1 MNASYHSQ
9 VRLSARGA
17 LRVRLGFERYSF
29 EPWTIPMATNGIVH
43 DTIPAEWYNLGTKT
57 VPFEGIGIVGYTI
70 LKRGTQGEYR
80 YVGQGEARYRA
91 FLPLPLPPNP
101 PLRID
106 AKLLELLGDADRS
119 LGRLDII
126 SDLIPNPK
134 MYLRQ
139 MVFKEALLSSQ
150 IEGTQSTF
158 SDVLMFETSLG
169 RPPND
174 DVKEVSNYIEAQTE
188 GIRRIK
194 EGDPITLRL
203 LNDLHAILLRSGRG
217 NNRQPGEVRSSQ
229 NWIGGTM
236 PSDAVYTPPP
246 HTEIGPMINELEKFI
261 HDVPDRTPPLIK
273 AALAHL
279 QFESIHPYLDGNG
292 RLGRMLISLILL
304 RERAFS
310 SPVLYLSLYFKK
322 NRDIYYSHLQSVR
335 ETGDWESWLVF
346 FLRGIVE
353 TAEHTVDAIKR
364 IRSLFVADQERIR
377 QDHSKSSATLRL
389 FELLQR
395 QPLVT
400 PVIAQKEMR
409 VTKVTALKA
418 IKRLQE
424 ASILSLAMVR
434 GRSTFYLYDRYVEIL
449 QEGAE
454 PLPR

>member
-1 MNASYHSQ
+1 MIALSPIDRAIEGDREDGSVGFEAAGVGVGDVVSDHVLCVLPRDHPFGGDMNASYHSQ

-203 LNDLHAILLRSGRG
+203 LNDLHAILRKILICKKF
-217 NNRQPGEVRSSQ
+217 NNQKLCGSFL
-229 NWIGGTM
+229 I
-236 PSDAVYTPPP
+236 
-246 HTEIGPMINELEKFI
+246 IKLEF
-261 HDVPDRTPPLIK
+261 RL
-273 AALAHL
+273 
-279 QFESIHPYLDGNG
+279 LDK
-292 RLGRMLISLILL
+292 LL
-304 RERAFS
+304 KTSFS
-310 SPVLYLSLYFKK
+310 K
-322 NRDIYYSHLQSVR
+322 
-335 ETGDWESWLVF
+335 
-346 FLRGIVE
+346 
-353 TAEHTVDAIKR
+353 EH
-364 IRSLFVADQERIR
+364 
-377 QDHSKSSATLRL
+377 
-389 FELLQR
+389 
-395 QPLVT
+395 
-400 PVIAQKEMR
+400 
-409 VTKVTALKA
+409 
-418 IKRLQE
+418 
-424 ASILSLAMVR
+424 
-434 GRSTFYLYDRYVEIL
+434 
-449 QEGAE
+449 
-454 PLPR
+454 